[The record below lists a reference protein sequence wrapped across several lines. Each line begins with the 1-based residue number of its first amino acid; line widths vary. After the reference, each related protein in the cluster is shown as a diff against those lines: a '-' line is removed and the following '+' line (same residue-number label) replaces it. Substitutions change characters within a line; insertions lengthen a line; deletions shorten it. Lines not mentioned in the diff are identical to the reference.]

1 MHISKFKLWPSLF
14 IWLLSAQTLL
24 AKESFSE
31 KIVEQAKKS
40 VVTIQVTASFS
51 AYGQTGQWMGTG
63 CVVDKKRG
71 YLLTN
76 RHVIGDAVIGNYKVT
91 FFNGIQQEAK
101 VIYYDPWLDYGF
113 LKVEPAAIPQEVTEI
128 SFSRHNPVIDQPIFM
143 VGNNEGYSFSLHT
156 GVVADLYDIVGIM
169 PQQAI
174 KLNLNSRGGS
184 SGSPIFDKNGY
195 AIALNYA
202 GDNTFAFAIHPEY
215 LRYALAAIQ
224 KGSHPIRKQ
233 IGAIVK
239 SAAIG
244 DLVQYNRLPP
254 LVQKKY
260 IKTFP
265 GGATRVIQVDYVLPH
280 SPSAGL
286 LFPGDL
292 IWSVDGRQIGPNLI
306 SLDMAMNKTTKNY
319 VQLTIFRNGQWH
331 DIKVGLYD
339 LDAHKITTMVY
350 FGGAMFFEMDDYC
363 AKINTI
369 PAKSLS
375 FIKTDTTHIFNNITS
390 SKIKNNFNIKILCLD
405 EKPVTDLKGL
415 IGIIPLLSAKKYF
428 TIDYIDWS
436 PFYAFSQMHLGPRE
450 CKGYVEYRAYIP
462 KPRLFIWDE
471 TDHQWKSQPI

>member
-1 MHISKFKLWPSLF
+1 M
-14 IWLLSAQTLL
+14 
-24 AKESFSE
+24 
-31 KIVEQAKKS
+31 
-40 VVTIQVTASFS
+40 
-51 AYGQTGQWMGTG
+51 
-63 CVVDKKRG
+63 
-71 YLLTN
+71 
-76 RHVIGDAVIGNYKVT
+76 
-91 FFNGIQQEAK
+91 
-101 VIYYDPWLDYGF
+101 
-113 LKVEPAAIPQEVTEI
+113 
-128 SFSRHNPVIDQPIFM
+128 
-143 VGNNEGYSFSLHT
+143 
-156 GVVADLYDIVGIM
+156 
-169 PQQAI
+169 
-174 KLNLNSRGGS
+174 
-184 SGSPIFDKNGY
+184 
-195 AIALNYA
+195 
-202 GDNTFAFAIHPEY
+202 
-215 LRYALAAIQ
+215 
-224 KGSHPIRKQ
+224 
-233 IGAIVK
+233 
-239 SAAIG
+239 
-244 DLVQYNRLPP
+244 VQYNRLPP

-280 SPSAGL
+280 SPSSGL

-319 VQLTIFRNGQWH
+319 VQLTIFRKGQWH

-375 FIKTDTTHIFNNITS
+375 FIKTDTTHIFNNIRS
-390 SKIKNNFNIKILCLD
+390 SKIQNNFNIKILCLD

-415 IGIIPLLSAKKYF
+415 IEIIPLLSARKYF
-428 TIDYIDWS
+428 TIDYVDWS
-436 PFYAFSQMHLGPRE
+436 PFYAFSQMYLGPRE